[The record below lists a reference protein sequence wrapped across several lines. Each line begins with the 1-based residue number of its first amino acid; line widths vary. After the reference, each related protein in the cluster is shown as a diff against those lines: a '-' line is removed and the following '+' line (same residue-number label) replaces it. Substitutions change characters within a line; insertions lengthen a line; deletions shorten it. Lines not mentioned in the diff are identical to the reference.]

1 MNARLDIYE
10 TMSKLSGLMV
20 EAAQSNDWDRL
31 SGLEHQVA
39 ALRDRLVT
47 QDSVS
52 ALPLSD
58 ESVRARKIALI
69 RKMLADDRE
78 IRRHTEP
85 WMDAVRLLLAGASK
99 QRAVKAAYGVQH
111 GL

>member
-31 SGLEHQVA
+31 SELEHQVA
-39 ALRDRLVT
+39 GLRDRLVM
-47 QDSVS
+47 QDSIS
-52 ALPLSD
+52 ARPLSD
-58 ESVRARKIALI
+58 ESVCARKIILI

-78 IRRHTEP
+78 IRSHTEP
-85 WMDAVRLLLAGASK
+85 WMDAVKLMLAGGSK